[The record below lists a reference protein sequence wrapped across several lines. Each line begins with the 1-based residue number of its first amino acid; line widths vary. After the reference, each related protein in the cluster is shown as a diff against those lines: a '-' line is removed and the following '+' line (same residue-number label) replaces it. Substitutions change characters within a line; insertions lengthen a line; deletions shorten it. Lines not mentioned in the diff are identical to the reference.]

1 MALVVRSG
9 GVPVALRSRI
19 ARSVT
24 ALDSVEMFLTGE
36 KFDFSGRI
44 AHREDAVIA
53 LDALVTIRYS
63 FHLAKNHFYFL
74 AQWREK

>member
-36 KFDFSGRI
+36 KYISGRI
-44 AHREDAVIA
+44 AHREDAVA
-53 LDALVTIRYS
+53 LHALVIIRYS

>member
-36 KFDFSGRI
+36 QYLSGRI

-53 LDALVTIRYS
+53 LHALVIIRYS